1 MKKLTFSQKLWLPLI
16 ISLIALLA
24 VSIINA
30 YMSREIRL
38 DERKTDLVHVTDLA
52 MSIIKQYDGLVQ
64 NGSMSKDD
72 AQKQAL
78 ARLAGLRYGT
88 DGYVSITNSDELMVM
103 HPIKPELDGRSMV
116 GFKDA
121 QGNVLY
127 DMITAAGKTENGD
140 FIHYVWPHVG
150 ASESVPKVSFVK
162 RYQPWDWILTTGAYV
177 DDIDAAF
184 MQTLLWSIALLIVI
198 AVILAAIMLYS
209 NRSIQRTI
217 GGDPGYAVEVATRIA
232 GGDLTLAIDTHERDQ
247 SSLIYAMKRMREGLI
262 GTISQIKIS
271 ADSVATAAKE
281 ISHGNADLSQRTEEQ
296 AASLEQTSASMEQ
309 ITSTVRQTADNAKQ
323 ASQLADTAADIT
335 NRGGGIVG
343 EVVNTMRDISGES
356 HKMVEIISVIEGIA
370 FQTNILAL
378 NAAVEAARAGEQG
391 RGFAVVASEVRTL
404 AQRSATAAKE
414 IRELIQTSVDKVG
427 SGSTLVE
434 KAGSTMQEAQAA
446 IGRVTGI
453 VREIANAAAEQST
466 GIDQVNI
473 AVTQMDQVTQQ
484 NAALVEEAS
493 AAAHSLEEQAAQLK
507 ETVSSFKTAGGHGS
521 TNGAASPALFK
532 PTSQATSQRT
542 AQTAKARITARPTA
556 TPARATVEPAAAA
569 ASAPAPSQAPSP
581 SPAPAVRRKST
592 AAPIKAPV
600 DSDSDWET
608 F

>member
-1 MKKLTFSQKLWLPLI
+1 MNQLSFKQKLWLPLVL
-16 ISLIALLA
+16 SLIALLA
-24 VSIINA
+24 VSIANA
-30 YMSREIRL
+30 YMSRAVRIE
-38 DERKTDLVHVTDLA
+38 ERQNDLMHVTDVA
-52 MSIIKQYDGLVQ
+52 MSMIKEYDALAQSGAL
-64 NGSMSKDD
+64 SKDD

-78 ARLAGLRYGT
+78 ERLKGLRYGK
-88 DGYVSITNSDELMVM
+88 DGYFSITNSDEITLM
-103 HPIKPELDGRSMV
+103 HPIKPELNGRSMV

-121 QGNVLY
+121 QGTPLY
-127 DMITAAGKTENGD
+127 DEITAMGKHPEGG
-140 FIHYVWPHVG
+140 FVHYVWPHVG
-150 ASESVPKVSFVK
+150 GTTSAPKVSFVL
-162 RYQPWDWILTTGAYV
+162 RYAPWDWIMTTGAYI

-184 MQTLLWSIALLIVI
+184 MTTVYWSGALLVLI
-198 AVILAAIMLYS
+198 AAILAAVMTYS
-209 NRSIQRTI
+209 NRSIERTI
-217 GGDPGYAVEVATRIA
+217 GGDPAYAAEVATRIA
-232 GGDLTLAIDTHERDQ
+232 SGDLTLQIDTHERDQ
-247 SSLIYAMKRMREGLI
+247 SSLIYAMKRMRDGLT
-262 GTISQIKIS
+262 GTISQIKSS
-271 ADSVATAAKE
+271 ADNVATAAKE
-281 ISHGNADLSQRTEEQ
+281 ISHGNTDLSQRTEEQ

-323 ASQLADTAADIT
+323 ASQLADAAADIT
-335 NRGGGIVG
+335 NRGGGMVG
-343 EVVNTMRDISGES
+343 EVVSTMRDISGES
-356 HKMVEIISVIEGIA
+356 HKMVEIIAVIEGIA

-427 SGSTLVE
+427 SGSELVE

-484 NAALVEEAS
+484 NAALVEQAS

-507 ETVSSFKTAGGHGS
+507 DIVASFR
-521 TNGAASPALFK
+521 TN
-532 PTSQATSQRT
+532 
-542 AQTAKARITARPTA
+542 
-556 TPARATVEPAAAA
+556 
-569 ASAPAPSQAPSP
+569 ASAAEAPLHADTALRRP
-581 SPAPAVRRKST
+581 SPATLKRPASADRKPAPRAASSAST
-592 AAPIKAPV
+592 AARANPAGQARERSAPRSSV
-600 DSDSDWET
+600 PAAPAKPAPATAGSDSDWET